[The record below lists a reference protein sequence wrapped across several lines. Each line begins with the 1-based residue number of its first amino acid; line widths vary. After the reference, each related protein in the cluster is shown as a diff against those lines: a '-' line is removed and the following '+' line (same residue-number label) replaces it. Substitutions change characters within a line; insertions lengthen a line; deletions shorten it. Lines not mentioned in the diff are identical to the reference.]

1 MPVTSGD
8 PLLHW
13 LHPVLLQTPAGPGQ
27 NCADPSMLVPV
38 AGVIAVFYFV
48 MLRPQQKEQQQKK
61 EMLAALKKGDS
72 VVTQAGMFG
81 RVVSIGEKD
90 LVLEVSVGGGS
101 TRVRWLKSQ
110 IAGVDPGQKAAEVES
125 SPDQKS

>member
-1 MPVTSGD
+1 
-8 PLLHW
+8 
-13 LHPVLLQTPAGPGQ
+13 
-27 NCADPSMLVPV
+27 MLVPLAAV
-38 AGVIAVFYFV
+38 LAVFYFV
-48 MLRPQQKEQQQKK
+48 MMRPQQKEQQQKK

-90 LVLEVSVGGGS
+90 LVLEISVGGGS

-110 IAGVDPGQKAAEVES
+110 IAGVDPAQKAAEVES